1 MSSQPKVSPQL
12 PAVETE
18 NRLAAPVAATI
29 REAVFDDYP
38 QIAAVQ
44 TRNGLKPK
52 IREEWEHFWINNPVF
67 KRINNWP
74 IGWVAENEDGK
85 IVGYIGN
92 IPLSCSF
99 QEREI
104 IACGTHAVVMDVQ
117 YRAYASFLLRRQ
129 LNLKTAE
136 LNLSSTANPHSSRM
150 AEAMRCLRVPTG
162 NWSQSVFWI
171 TNHRGFLASALE
183 SKGWPKLLAYPAS
196 AALSLKDRLSNTH
209 SWVNQNGCQV
219 ETCSSFDDRFDV
231 FWQELKSAH
240 PDRLLANRSREV
252 LQWHFKYAL
261 AQKRVWVVTLSENS
275 RLVAYAVFYKRD
287 NPAFAL
293 KRVRLIDFQVLNG
306 NTRLLVPM
314 LAWGL
319 LRCQKE
325 GVHMLEAFGF
335 RPEKQSVIDSLNP
348 YRRQLP
354 SWLYYY
360 KTRDKGLLELL
371 RNPGVWDPTSF
382 DGAANL

>member
-1 MSSQPKVSPQL
+1 MSSEPNIDTQVSV
-12 PAVETE
+12 AERE
-18 NRLAAPVAATI
+18 NRIATPVAASI
-29 REAVFDDYP
+29 REATFEDYP

-52 IREEWEHFWINNPVF
+52 IREEWEHFWTDNPVF
-67 KRINNWP
+67 KKLSNWP
-74 IGWVAENEDGK
+74 IGWVAENENGE

-92 IPLSCSF
+92 IPLSCHF
-99 QEREI
+99 QGREI
-104 IACGTHAVVMDVQ
+104 IASGTHAVVMDTG

-129 LNLKTAE
+129 LNQKAAQ
-136 LNLSSTANPHSSRM
+136 LNLSSTANPNSSRM
-150 AEAMRCLRVPTG
+150 AEAMRCLRVPAG

-183 SKGWPKLLAYPAS
+183 RKGWPKVLAYPAS
-196 AALSLKDRLSNTH
+196 AALSLKDRFSNAH
-209 SWVNQNGCQV
+209 AWAHQNGCQV
-219 ETCSSFDDRFDV
+219 STCSMFDERFDRF
-231 FWQELKSAH
+231 WMELKTAY

-261 AQKRVWVVTLSENS
+261 AQNRAWIVTVGDDS
-275 RLVAYAVFYKRD
+275 RLLAYAVFYKRD
-287 NPAFAL
+287 NPAFDL
-293 KRVRLIDFQVLNG
+293 KRVRLIDFQILNG
-306 NTRLLVPM
+306 NSHLLVPM
-314 LAWGL
+314 LSWGL

-360 KTRDKGLLELL
+360 KTRDKALLEQL